1 MQSDTIQ
8 KLPQNGIQNLRT
20 LYGYLCNIMLGM
32 LKSINNILL
41 WVLKIGVPKSKSL
54 LRLLVKL
61 QV

>member
-8 KLPQNGIQNLRT
+8 KRPQNETQNLRI

-41 WVLKIGVPKSKSL
+41 
-54 LRLLVKL
+54 
-61 QV
+61 